1 MKYIFLDIDG
11 VLITPAS
18 MRKAFRELDKSP
30 LDITIADETDE
41 ACVAVFKAIMESNK
55 DAQLV
60 ISSSRRGNMKRV
72 LEIFEKFDIDVGE
85 VDKTIFPQVEPRD
98 EEIYTYLKSK
108 GDATNILIIDDE
120 NTIGYSWDALS
131 GELVKK
137 QAAVAHLMDYQ
148 VLTDTRFG
156 LQPEDYD
163 RAKKIIE
170 KEYIL
175 EDKKC

>member
-18 MRKAFRELDKSP
+18 MRKAFHELDKDP

-41 ACVAVFKAIMESNK
+41 ACIAVFKAIMDANK
-55 DAQLV
+55 NAKLV

-85 VDKTIFPQVEPRD
+85 VDKTVFPQVEPRD

-120 NTIGYSWDALS
+120 NTIGYRWDSVL

-137 QAAVAHLMDYQ
+137 DEFVAHLRDYQ
-148 VLTDTRFG
+148 ILTDTIYG
-156 LQPEDYD
+156 LRPEDYD
-163 RAKKIIE
+163 KAQKIIE
-170 KEYIL
+170 KEYKL
-175 EDKKC
+175 EEKKC